1 MDQKEWEVHQI
12 LEKALLSIQECI
24 SEQDQ
29 FWDLDDHLLLQQ
41 RTDSTKKKSSDIGKE
56 KRWCKNKN
64 NVILNSN
71 VFL

>member
-29 FWDLDDHLLLQQ
+29 F
-41 RTDSTKKKSSDIGKE
+41 
-56 KRWCKNKN
+56 
-64 NVILNSN
+64 
-71 VFL
+71 